1 MSLSGTIRAGAAYV
15 EVTAQTSKLQRGLAT
30 AQAQLQNFGRSCTA
44 IGKDMLMLSG
54 AFAVP
59 MAMAVKGFADFD
71 DQMRL
76 VRAVTKATKQEFES
90 LTQVA
95 AKLGRETSFTA
106 KQVAD
111 GMVSL
116 GRMGFSPKEIEQ
128 AIQPTLDLA
137 RATGT
142 DLGEAA
148 NIAANSMR
156 IFGIEASKMSDV
168 ADILTA
174 TANGSAQT
182 LTDLFEAL
190 KMAGP
195 QAKAAGENITDTSA
209 ALGVL
214 ANLGIK
220 GSLAGTALRK
230 SFSQFAKTKVQDKLK
245 AVGISTVDANGN
257 LRKMAEII
265 ADIGRVMAT
274 MPSAEKLAFAE
285 DIFDIRGSLAGLSLG
300 GNVKELDAFIERLY
314 DVKGTA
320 RTTAQEMDAGL
331 GGSFRKLLSAV
342 EGAMNAIGKALEGTL
357 KPFIDK
363 ITATT
368 LAVIKWIE
376 ANSGLVT
383 AFAATIAG
391 TAALGAALIVIG
403 VAAKGAAAGFA
414 VIQTAIKGFTF
425 IQGVCIAQ
433 GVALRNSISLIGA
446 AFVNFRNVAIPA
458 MVGTEQLCAA
468 FGLAST
474 AANRTAASIVLM
486 SNAEAAATA
495 KSILAAKWTAM
506 TGALKAFRTS
516 AIAATIATKAQAAA
530 EAAMAA
536 KGAIVAGWV
545 AMTNAL
551 KGMTLATAAA
561 TISTYAHTAAEAICT
576 AGTIALN
583 RAREI
588 AIATTALFTAANFK
602 AVLSISAVTVGNF
615 LLAAAAKV
623 AAVAMMALS
632 AVMTLIAAHPV
643 AAALIALG
651 IILAGVCIYLYRAAN
666 YTAKLSDEAGK
677 LREKN
682 DELRKT
688 DQLRMERL
696 KQLSEKQK
704 LTNAEMAEA
713 RQLAKELRSRYGD
726 LGITISNN
734 TVRVKELDSAA
745 KRLGAVQLRVE
756 NAEDMEKLKRLKEL
770 SLKVNLSVPER
781 NEAAGLIED
790 LSGRYGDLGM
800 EVDRTKKRIILLT
813 AAAQRLQGI
822 RLVTRVEEPD
832 LAKFDK
838 LKSLSLETKL
848 TFEQQGDA
856 EALIAELSEKYG
868 DLGIIVNRT
877 TGQIERLNIVAGSI
891 ADLTFRV
898 RGTED
903 IEKLQRLKQ
912 LSLEA
917 DLTVEGQQEAARLIA
932 ELTAKYGDLGL
943 AVETTGAKVAAV
955 NDAVAHMN
963 RVRVAVDDRD
973 LEKFNRLKA
982 LTQIVR
988 LDVQGQEEA
997 ESLIGEL
1004 SERYGDLGL
1013 AIDRATGKIVQLN
1026 TVAGNLKTVELTV
1039 TDKIDLAKI
1048 HDLQGM
1054 SLQAELTVSGM
1065 DSAERM
1071 IAELE
1076 RKYGSLGVTVDRAS
1090 RKIVA
1095 LNDAASRVRN
1105 IELGVTDNG
1114 DLEKLA
1120 RLRNL
1125 SLRAELDVRGQAE
1138 AETLIADLSKQYG
1151 DLGLA
1156 VDKTTGK
1163 VVRMNTVVGNLR
1175 EARFKIRTDADL
1187 KQLDRLKELSLETTL
1202 SVEGQDEA
1210 SRIIAELTEKYGIL
1224 GVELDRTTGR
1234 IQAVNTEAAKVEGIK
1249 FRVNADDLKK
1259 FDRLKALTQVVRLDV
1274 QGQQE
1279 AETLIAELS
1288 KRYGDLGIVVDK
1300 VSGKIVRMN
1309 TAAGN
1314 LRAVEL
1320 TVTDKVDLGKI
1331 HDLQGMSLQ
1340 AQMTVSG
1347 MDSAERM
1354 IGELEEKYGSL
1365 GVAVDRTTGKIV
1377 AMTEAA
1383 SRVRNIELS
1392 VSDGGDLEKLTRLR
1406 TLSMQ
1411 AHLDVQGQSEAEA
1424 LIAALSKRYG
1434 DLGVAVDRAS
1444 GKIVRMNTVAGR
1456 LQDVRFR
1463 INDEVDLKKF
1473 DRLKKLSAE
1482 IVLTT
1487 EGQAEA
1493 EKLVSELS
1501 AKYGNLGITVDKTAV
1516 RIAALNAE
1524 AARIATVE
1532 LEVKD
1537 TGDLTKLRK
1546 LKALSLEVKLDVD
1559 RQNEAE
1565 ALISD
1570 LSRKYGDLG
1579 VTVDRATGKI
1589 VRLNSVAASLREI
1602 RIKVSG
1608 TEDADKAARLQA
1620 LATMPKLDS
1629 SGISEANTL
1638 IEQLKAKYG
1647 DLGLAVDATNGRIV
1661 ALTEAQR
1668 KFAEAQDIIK
1678 AGNDPLKETHLA
1690 QLERLKKLTEQE
1702 KLTAAE
1708 QAEAQSIVNAL
1719 NGAYNGL
1726 GLGIDA
1732 ITGKLKLA
1740 AGAQQQLNDAMKKAT
1755 LAELDAEIAELEAN
1769 IRELGKE
1776 NESLMSYWNHNLMSQ
1791 ITGRQQE
1798 AVNKIEAN
1806 GDKMAV
1812 MRQKIG
1818 ALRQRKQAVEQDKPG
1833 ATTGTDGKPGTT
1845 TAENIEAE
1853 KQRRQQSQD
1862 AADEAAKRV
1871 AEIDKKLAR
1880 ERKTDLENE
1889 IDDINALRD
1898 EYKALIQTMLDYE
1911 KSKPEGQ
1918 QDKAKIADLE
1928 GKLRQADVT
1937 ARERIAKAQEKAA
1950 EKMKKDVADFQRS
1963 FEDAEKSVRERRAE
1977 DAQDRQIDSTLKSDK
1992 DAGIQMLEG
2001 LIQQYRQAA
2010 EAARQQFQRELQAA
2024 QADGKIDD
2032 NERERISAAQAAY
2045 TRAESLVDK
2054 YSDKL
2059 RSAQDGTESAADRSQ
2074 TTGSFLA
2081 AALTQAL
2088 GGGGNEAERT
2098 ANATEQMARTTKE
2111 TNKILKKMG
2120 RGGSSES
2127 TLAYT

>member
-425 IQGVCIAQ
+425 LQGVCIAQ

-446 AFVNFRNVAIPA
+446 AFVNFRNTAIPA
-458 MVGTEQLCAA
+458 LVGTEQLCAA

-561 TISTYAHTAAEAICT
+561 TVTTYAHTAAEAICT

-583 RAREI
+583 KARQI
-588 AIATTALFTAANFK
+588 AIATTALFTAANLK
-602 AVLSISAVTVGNF
+602 AVVSISAVTVGNF

-651 IILAGVCIYLYRAAN
+651 VILAGVCIYLYRAAN

-726 LGITISNN
+726 LGITISDN
-734 TVRVKELDSAA
+734 TVRIKELDSAA

-781 NEAAGLIED
+781 NEAAGLIEE

-800 EVDRTKKRIILLT
+800 EVDRTKKKIILLS

-822 RLVTRVEEPD
+822 RLVTKVEEPD

-838 LKSLSLETKL
+838 LNGLSLETKL

-868 DLGIIVNRT
+868 DLGLVVNRT
-877 TGQIERLNIVAGSI
+877 TGQIERLNTVAGSI
-891 ADLTFRV
+891 ADLTFKV

-903 IEKLQRLKQ
+903 MEKLQRLKQ

-917 DLTVEGQQEAARLIA
+917 DLTVDGQQEAARLIT
-932 ELTAKYGDLGL
+932 ELTGKYGDLGL

-963 RVRVAVDDRD
+963 RVRMAVDDRD

-1013 AIDRATGKIVQLN
+1013 AVDRATGKIVRMN
-1026 TVAGNLKTVELTV
+1026 TVAGNLKAVELTV
-1039 TDKIDLAKI
+1039 TDKVDLAKI

-1054 SLQAELTVSGM
+1054 SLQTELTVSGM

-1071 IAELE
+1071 ITELE
-1076 RKYGSLGVTVDRAS
+1076 RKYGFLGVTVDRAS

-1114 DLEKLA
+1114 DLEKLT
-1120 RLRNL
+1120 RLKTL
-1125 SLRAELDVRGQAE
+1125 VLQAELDVRGQAE
-1138 AETLIADLSKQYG
+1138 AEALISDLSKRYG

-1163 VVRMNTVVGNLR
+1163 VVRMNTVVGNLQ

-1187 KQLDRLKELSLETTL
+1187 KQLDRLKELSLEATL

-1210 SRIIAELTEKYGIL
+1210 SRIIAELTEKYGRL

-1234 IQAVNTEAAKVEGIK
+1234 IQAVNAEAAKVEGIK
-1249 FRVNADDLKK
+1249 FRVNADDLRK
-1259 FDRLKALTQVVRLDV
+1259 FARLKALTQVVRLDV

-1279 AETLIAELS
+1279 AETLISDLS
-1288 KRYGDLGIVVDK
+1288 KRYGDLGLVVDK

-1314 LRAVEL
+1314 LKAVEL
-1320 TVTDKVDLGKI
+1320 TITDKVDLAKI

-1340 AQMTVSG
+1340 AELTVSG

-1354 IGELEEKYGSL
+1354 IAELEEKYGSL
-1365 GVAVDRTTGKIV
+1365 GV
-1377 AMTEAA
+1377 TE
-1383 SRVRNIELS
+1383 SN
-1392 VSDGGDLEKLTRLR
+1392 
-1406 TLSMQ
+1406 
-1411 AHLDVQGQSEAEA
+1411 
-1424 LIAALSKRYG
+1424 
-1434 DLGVAVDRAS
+1434 
-1444 GKIVRMNTVAGR
+1444 
-1456 LQDVRFR
+1456 
-1463 INDEVDLKKF
+1463 
-1473 DRLKKLSAE
+1473 
-1482 IVLTT
+1482 
-1487 EGQAEA
+1487 
-1493 EKLVSELS
+1493 
-1501 AKYGNLGITVDKTAV
+1501 
-1516 RIAALNAE
+1516 
-1524 AARIATVE
+1524 
-1532 LEVKD
+1532 
-1537 TGDLTKLRK
+1537 
-1546 LKALSLEVKLDVD
+1546 
-1559 RQNEAE
+1559 
-1565 ALISD
+1565 
-1570 LSRKYGDLG
+1570 
-1579 VTVDRATGKI
+1579 
-1589 VRLNSVAASLREI
+1589 
-1602 RIKVSG
+1602 
-1608 TEDADKAARLQA
+1608 
-1620 LATMPKLDS
+1620 
-1629 SGISEANTL
+1629 
-1638 IEQLKAKYG
+1638 
-1647 DLGLAVDATNGRIV
+1647 
-1661 ALTEAQR
+1661 
-1668 KFAEAQDIIK
+1668 
-1678 AGNDPLKETHLA
+1678 
-1690 QLERLKKLTEQE
+1690 
-1702 KLTAAE
+1702 
-1708 QAEAQSIVNAL
+1708 
-1719 NGAYNGL
+1719 
-1726 GLGIDA
+1726 
-1732 ITGKLKLA
+1732 
-1740 AGAQQQLNDAMKKAT
+1740 
-1755 LAELDAEIAELEAN
+1755 
-1769 IRELGKE
+1769 
-1776 NESLMSYWNHNLMSQ
+1776 
-1791 ITGRQQE
+1791 
-1798 AVNKIEAN
+1798 
-1806 GDKMAV
+1806 
-1812 MRQKIG
+1812 
-1818 ALRQRKQAVEQDKPG
+1818 
-1833 ATTGTDGKPGTT
+1833 
-1845 TAENIEAE
+1845 
-1853 KQRRQQSQD
+1853 
-1862 AADEAAKRV
+1862 
-1871 AEIDKKLAR
+1871 
-1880 ERKTDLENE
+1880 
-1889 IDDINALRD
+1889 
-1898 EYKALIQTMLDYE
+1898 
-1911 KSKPEGQ
+1911 
-1918 QDKAKIADLE
+1918 
-1928 GKLRQADVT
+1928 
-1937 ARERIAKAQEKAA
+1937 
-1950 EKMKKDVADFQRS
+1950 
-1963 FEDAEKSVRERRAE
+1963 
-1977 DAQDRQIDSTLKSDK
+1977 
-1992 DAGIQMLEG
+1992 
-2001 LIQQYRQAA
+2001 
-2010 EAARQQFQRELQAA
+2010 ARQSPAFPIPDWLLPVFRC
-2024 QADGKIDD
+2024 
-2032 NERERISAAQAAY
+2032 R
-2045 TRAESLVDK
+2045 SLP
-2054 YSDKL
+2054 
-2059 RSAQDGTESAADRSQ
+2059 
-2074 TTGSFLA
+2074 
-2081 AALTQAL
+2081 
-2088 GGGGNEAERT
+2088 
-2098 ANATEQMARTTKE
+2098 
-2111 TNKILKKMG
+2111 
-2120 RGGSSES
+2120 
-2127 TLAYT
+2127 

>member
-156 IFGIEASKMSDV
+156 IFGIEASRMSDV

-209 ALGVL
+209 AIGVL

-300 GNVKELDAFIERLY
+300 GNVKELDAFIEKLY

-320 RTTAQEMDAGL
+320 RTTAQEMDDGL

-357 KPFIDK
+357 KPFVDK

-425 IQGVCIAQ
+425 LQGVCIAQ
-433 GVALRNSISLIGA
+433 GVALKNSISLIGA

-458 MVGTEQLCAA
+458 MVGTEQLCAV

-545 AMTNAL
+545 AMTNAI

-561 TISTYAHTAAEAICT
+561 TVSTYAHTAAEAICT

-583 RAREI
+583 KARQI
-588 AIATTALFTAANFK
+588 AIATTALFTAANIK
-602 AVLSISAVTVGNF
+602 AALSISAVAVGNF

-696 KQLSEKQK
+696 KQLSEKQR

-713 RQLAKELRSRYGD
+713 RQLAKELKSRYGD
-726 LGITISNN
+726 LGISISNN
-734 TVRVKELDSAA
+734 TVRIRELDSAA

-770 SLKVNLSVPER
+770 SLKVRLSVPEQ
-781 NEAAGLIED
+781 NEAADLIED

-800 EVDRTKKRIILLT
+800 EVDRAKKKIILLS

-822 RLVTRVEEPD
+822 RMVTKVEEPD

-838 LKSLSLETKL
+838 LKSLSLEAKL
-848 TFEQQGDA
+848 TVEQQGDA
-856 EALIAELSEKYG
+856 ETLIAELSQRYG
-868 DLGIIVNRT
+868 DLGITVNRT
-877 TGQIERLNIVAGSI
+877 TGQIERLNTVAGSI
-891 ADLTFRV
+891 SDLTFKV

-917 DLTVEGQQEAARLIA
+917 DLTVEGQQEAARLLE
-932 ELTAKYGDLGL
+932 ELTRKYGDLGL
-943 AVETTGAKVAAV
+943 AVETTGARVAAV
-955 NDAVAHMN
+955 NDALAHMN
-963 RVRVAVDDRD
+963 RVRVAVDDGD

-982 LTQIVR
+982 LTQVVE
-988 LDVQGQEEA
+988 LDVQGQAEA
-997 ESLIGEL
+997 ETLIADL
-1004 SERYGDLGL
+1004 SKRYGDLGI
-1013 AIDRATGKIVQLN
+1013 AVDRAAGKIVRMN
-1026 TVAGNLKTVELTV
+1026 TVAGNLQSVELTI
-1039 TDKIDLAKI
+1039 TDKVDLAKI

-1071 IAELE
+1071 I
-1076 RKYGSLGVTVDRAS
+1076 
-1090 RKIVA
+1090 
-1095 LNDAASRVRN
+1095 
-1105 IELGVTDNG
+1105 
-1114 DLEKLA
+1114 
-1120 RLRNL
+1120 
-1125 SLRAELDVRGQAE
+1125 
-1138 AETLIADLSKQYG
+1138 
-1151 DLGLA
+1151 
-1156 VDKTTGK
+1156 
-1163 VVRMNTVVGNLR
+1163 
-1175 EARFKIRTDADL
+1175 
-1187 KQLDRLKELSLETTL
+1187 
-1202 SVEGQDEA
+1202 
-1210 SRIIAELTEKYGIL
+1210 
-1224 GVELDRTTGR
+1224 
-1234 IQAVNTEAAKVEGIK
+1234 
-1249 FRVNADDLKK
+1249 
-1259 FDRLKALTQVVRLDV
+1259 
-1274 QGQQE
+1274 
-1279 AETLIAELS
+1279 
-1288 KRYGDLGIVVDK
+1288 
-1300 VSGKIVRMN
+1300 
-1309 TAAGN
+1309 
-1314 LRAVEL
+1314 
-1320 TVTDKVDLGKI
+1320 
-1331 HDLQGMSLQ
+1331 
-1340 AQMTVSG
+1340 
-1347 MDSAERM
+1347 
-1354 IGELEEKYGSL
+1354 GELEEKYGSL
-1365 GVAVDRTTGKIV
+1365 GVAVDRTSGKIV
-1377 AMTEAA
+1377 TLTEAA
-1383 SRVRNIELS
+1383 SRVRNIELG

-1411 AHLDVQGQSEAEA
+1411 AKLDVEGQAEAEK
-1424 LIAALSKRYG
+1424 LIADLSKRYG
-1434 DLGVAVDRAS
+1434 DFGIAVDRAA
-1444 GKIVRMNTVAGR
+1444 GKIVRMNTVAGKI
-1456 LQDVRFR
+1456 QDVRFR
-1463 INDEVDLKKF
+1463 IKDETDLKKF

-1501 AKYGNLGITVDKTAV
+1501 AKYGDLGITVDKTAV
-1516 RIAALNAE
+1516 RISALNAE
-1524 AARIATVE
+1524 AARISAVE

-1537 TGDLTKLRK
+1537 SGDLAKLRK

-1565 ALISD
+1565 TLISD
-1570 LSRKYGDLG
+1570 LAAKYGDLG
-1579 VTVDRATGKI
+1579 VSVDRATGKI

-1620 LATMPKLDS
+1620 LAAMPKLDA

-1638 IEQLKAKYG
+1638 IDQLKAKYG
-1647 DLGLAVDATNGRIV
+1647 DLGLAVDTTNGRIV
-1661 ALTEAQR
+1661 ALTEAQK
-1668 KFAEAQDIIK
+1668 KFAEAQNIIR

-1732 ITGKLKLA
+1732 ITGKLNLA
-1740 AGAQQQLNDAMKKAT
+1740 AGAQQKLNDAMKQAT
-1755 LAELDAEIAELEAN
+1755 LAELDAEIAELEGN

-1776 NESLMSYWNHNLMSQ
+1776 NEALMSYWNHNLLSQ

-1798 AVNKIEAN
+1798 SVNKIEAN
-1806 GDKMAV
+1806 GDKMAA

-1818 ALRQRKQAVEQDKPG
+1818 ALRMRKQAVQQDKPG
-1833 ATTGTDGKPGTT
+1833 AVTGTDGKPGST
-1845 TAENIEAE
+1845 TAENVEAE
-1853 KQRRQQSQD
+1853 KQRRKQSQD

-1898 EYKALIQTMLDYE
+1898 EYKALIKTMLDYE

-1918 QDKAKIADLE
+1918 QDKAKIAELE
-1928 GKLRQADVT
+1928 GKLKQADVT
-1937 ARERIAKAQEKAA
+1937 AQERIAKAREKAA
-1950 EKMKKDVADFQRS
+1950 EKMKKDVADFQKS
-1963 FEDAEKSVRERRAE
+1963 FDEAQQGVRERRAE
-1977 DAQDRQIDSTLKSDK
+1977 DAQDRKIDDTLKSDK
-1992 DAGIQMLEG
+1992 DAGIQMLQG
-2001 LIQQYRQAA
+2001 LILQYQQAA

-2032 NERERISAAQAAY
+2032 GERERISAAQAAY

-2054 YSDKL
+2054 YSGKL
-2059 RSAQDGTESAADRSQ
+2059 RDAQGGTEAAADRSQ

-2098 ANATEQMARTTKE
+2098 ANATEQMARTSKE

-2120 RGGSSES
+2120 RGGSSDT

>member
-15 EVTAQTSKLQRGLAT
+15 EVTAQTSKLQRGLAN
-30 AQAQLQNFGRSCTA
+30 AQAQLQQFGRSCTA

-59 MAMAVKGFADFD
+59 MAMAVKGFSEFD

-209 ALGVL
+209 AIGVL

-300 GNVKELDAFIERLY
+300 GNVKDLDAFIEKLY

-320 RTTAQEMDAGL
+320 RTTAQEMDDGL
-331 GGSFRKLLSAV
+331 GGSFRKLMSAV
-342 EGAMNAIGKALEGTL
+342 EGAMNAVGKALEGTL
-357 KPFIDK
+357 KPFVDK
-363 ITATT
+363 VTTAT

-383 AFAATIAG
+383 AFAATVAG

-425 IQGVCIAQ
+425 LQGVCIAQ
-433 GVALRNSISLIGA
+433 GVALKNSISLIGA

-545 AMTNAL
+545 AMTNAI

-561 TISTYAHTAAEAICT
+561 TVSTYAHTAAEAICT

-583 RAREI
+583 KARQI
-588 AIATTALFTAANFK
+588 AIATTALFTAANLK
-602 AVLSISAVTVGNF
+602 AALSISAVAVGNF

-651 IILAGVCIYLYRAAN
+651 VILAGVCIALYRAAS

-696 KQLSEKQK
+696 KQLSEKQR

-713 RQLAKELRSRYGD
+713 RQLAKELKSRYGD
-726 LGITISNN
+726 LGISISNN
-734 TVRVKELDSAA
+734 TVRIRELDSAT

-770 SLKVNLSVPER
+770 SLKVRLSIPEQ

-800 EVDRTKKRIILLT
+800 EVDRTKKKIILLS
-813 AAAQRLQGI
+813 AAAQRVQAF
-822 RLVTRVEEPD
+822 RMVTKVEEPD

-838 LKSLSLETKL
+838 LKSLSLEAKL

-856 EALIAELSEKYG
+856 EALIAELSQKYG
-868 DLGIIVNRT
+868 DLGITVNRT
-877 TGQIERLNIVAGSI
+877 TGQIERLNTVAGSI
-891 ADLTFRV
+891 SDLTFTV
-898 RGTED
+898 RGMED
-903 IEKLQRLKQ
+903 VQKLQRLRQ
-912 LSLEA
+912 LSMEA
-917 DLTVEGQQEAARLIA
+917 DLTVEGQQEAARLLE
-932 ELTAKYGDLGL
+932 ELTRKYGDLGL
-943 AVETTGAKVAAV
+943 AVETTGSKVASV
-955 NDAVAHMN
+955 NDAFAHLN
-963 RVRVAVDDRD
+963 RIRVAVDDGD
-973 LEKFNRLKA
+973 LEKF
-982 LTQIVR
+982 
-988 LDVQGQEEA
+988 E
-997 ESLIGEL
+997 
-1004 SERYGDLGL
+1004 
-1013 AIDRATGKIVQLN
+1013 
-1026 TVAGNLKTVELTV
+1026 
-1039 TDKIDLAKI
+1039 
-1048 HDLQGM
+1048 
-1054 SLQAELTVSGM
+1054 
-1065 DSAERM
+1065 
-1071 IAELE
+1071 
-1076 RKYGSLGVTVDRAS
+1076 
-1090 RKIVA
+1090 
-1095 LNDAASRVRN
+1095 
-1105 IELGVTDNG
+1105 
-1114 DLEKLA
+1114 
-1120 RLRNL
+1120 
-1125 SLRAELDVRGQAE
+1125 
-1138 AETLIADLSKQYG
+1138 
-1151 DLGLA
+1151 
-1156 VDKTTGK
+1156 
-1163 VVRMNTVVGNLR
+1163 
-1175 EARFKIRTDADL
+1175 
-1187 KQLDRLKELSLETTL
+1187 
-1202 SVEGQDEA
+1202 
-1210 SRIIAELTEKYGIL
+1210 
-1224 GVELDRTTGR
+1224 
-1234 IQAVNTEAAKVEGIK
+1234 
-1249 FRVNADDLKK
+1249 
-1259 FDRLKALTQVVRLDV
+1259 RLKALTQVVRLDV
-1274 QGQQE
+1274 QGQEE
-1279 AETLIAELS
+1279 AEALISDLS
-1288 KRYGDLGIVVDK
+1288 KRYGDFGLIVDK
-1300 VSGKIVRMN
+1300 ASGKIVRMN

-1320 TVTDKVDLGKI
+1320 TITDKVDLSKI
-1331 HDLQGMSLQ
+1331 RDLQGMSLQ
-1340 AQMTVSG
+1340 AELTVEG

-1365 GVAVDRTTGKIV
+1365 GVAVDRTSGKIV
-1377 AMTEAA
+1377 TMTDAA
-1383 SRVRNIELS
+1383 SRVRNIELGI
-1392 VSDGGDLEKLTRLR
+1392 SDGGDLEKLTRLR

-1411 AHLDVQGQSEAEA
+1411 AKLDVEGQAEAEK
-1424 LIAALSKRYG
+1424 LIADLSKRYI
-1434 DLGVAVDRAS
+1434 DLGIAVDRAA
-1444 GKIVRMNTVAGR
+1444 GKIVRMNTVAGKI
-1456 LQDVRFR
+1456 QDVRFR
-1463 INDEVDLKKF
+1463 IKDETDLKKF
-1473 DRLKKLSAE
+1473 DRLKELSAE
-1482 IVLTT
+1482 VVLTT

-1501 AKYGNLGITVDKTAV
+1501 AKYGDLGITVDRTAV

-1524 AARIATVE
+1524 AARIAAVE

-1537 TGDLTKLRK
+1537 SGDLTKLRK

-1565 ALISD
+1565 SLIGD
-1570 LSRKYGDLG
+1570 LSAKYGDLG
-1579 VTVDRATGKI
+1579 VSVDRATGKI

-1620 LATMPKLDS
+1620 LAVMPKLDA
-1629 SGISEANTL
+1629 SGISEADTL
-1638 IEQLKAKYG
+1638 IEQLSAKYG
-1647 DLGLAVDATNGRIV
+1647 DLGLSVDAVNGRIV
-1661 ALTEAQR
+1661 ALTEAQK
-1668 KFAEAQDIIK
+1668 KFAEAQNIIK
-1678 AGNDPLKETHLA
+1678 SGNDPLKETHLA

-1708 QAEAQSIVNAL
+1708 QAEAQNIVNAL

-1732 ITGKLKLA
+1732 ITGKLNLA
-1740 AGAQQQLNDAMKKAT
+1740 AGAQQKLNDAMKQAT
-1755 LAELDAEIAELEAN
+1755 LAELDAEIAELEGN

-1776 NESLMSYWNHNLMSQ
+1776 NEALMSYWNHNLMAQ

-1798 AVNKIEAN
+1798 SVNKIEAN

-1818 ALRQRKQAVEQDKPG
+1818 ALRMRKQAVQQDKPG
-1833 ATTGTDGKPGTT
+1833 AVTGTDGKPTST

-1853 KQRRQQSQD
+1853 KQRRKQSQD

-1898 EYKALIQTMLDYE
+1898 EYKALIKTMLDYE

-1918 QDKAKIADLE
+1918 QDKAKIAELE
-1928 GKLRQADVT
+1928 GKLKQADVT
-1937 ARERIAKAQEKAA
+1937 AQERIAKAREKAA
-1950 EKMKKDVADFQRS
+1950 EKMKKDVADFQKS
-1963 FEDAEKSVRERRAE
+1963 FGEAQQGVRERRAE
-1977 DAQDRQIDSTLKSDK
+1977 DAQDRKIDDTLKSDK
-1992 DAGIQMLEG
+1992 DAGIQMLQG
-2001 LIQQYRQAA
+2001 LIQQYQQAA

-2032 NERERISAAQAAY
+2032 DERERISAAQAAY

-2054 YSDKL
+2054 YSGKL
-2059 RSAQDGTESAADRSQ
+2059 RDAQYGTESAADRSQ

-2098 ANATEQMARTTKE
+2098 ANATEQMARTSKE

-2120 RGGSSES
+2120 RGGSSDT